1 MKRIIA
7 IIVLMPFIIGAFT
20 GVTYG
25 ASEFTHK
32 TTKTGKTYTTRFYL
46 NGDYVGKVRTSKR
59 LAVKTVKSEKLTARQ
74 LEHRKN
80 RYILVEV
87 IKGKCLDNA
96 GNGKTSDGYYISYS
110 KVKGHKRG
118 AKYTTYC
125 VYANNNYIDDIRIRA
140 DFRRAK

>member
-1 MKRIIA
+1 MKKLIIT
-7 IIVLMPFIIGAFT
+7 ILILLPFIVGAFT

-25 ASEFTHK
+25 ATGLTHK
-32 TTKTGKTYTTRFYL
+32 ATKASVKFYYG
-46 NGDYVGKVRTSKR
+46 GDYVGKVKTPKK

-96 GNGKTSDGYYISYS
+96 GNGKTSDGYYISY
-110 KVKGHKRG
+110 KRVKGHKRG

-125 VYANNNYIDDIRIRA
+125 IYANNNYIDDVAFRVDIRG
-140 DFRRAK
+140 